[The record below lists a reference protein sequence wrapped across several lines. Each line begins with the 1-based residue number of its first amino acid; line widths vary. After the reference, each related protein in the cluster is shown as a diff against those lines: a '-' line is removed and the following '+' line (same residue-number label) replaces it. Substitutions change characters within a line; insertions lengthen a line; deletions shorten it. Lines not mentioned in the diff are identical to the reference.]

1 SGLMGPLAGVGDSL
15 CVVIPWTIFGAIA
28 ANMAIDGS
36 PVGIF
41 LWIAVSV
48 AIKLCSFP
56 LFKAGYFS
64 GTKLV
69 NALESKM
76 KSITKGTSILGLMV
90 VGGLISTVIRT
101 TVGFSF
107 VQGEIEMTGQS
118 ILDQIMPGLL
128 PAAIVAI
135 MYYLLGKKVKPTYL
149 ILLVIAISIVLYSL
163 GVLK

>member
-1 SGLMGPLAGVGDSL
+1 
-15 CVVIPWTIFGAIA
+15 
-28 ANMAIDGS
+28 
-36 PVGIF
+36 
-41 LWIAVSV
+41 
-48 AIKLCSFP
+48 
-56 LFKAGYFS
+56 
-64 GTKLV
+64 
-69 NALESKM
+69 
-76 KSITKGTSILGLMV
+76 MV